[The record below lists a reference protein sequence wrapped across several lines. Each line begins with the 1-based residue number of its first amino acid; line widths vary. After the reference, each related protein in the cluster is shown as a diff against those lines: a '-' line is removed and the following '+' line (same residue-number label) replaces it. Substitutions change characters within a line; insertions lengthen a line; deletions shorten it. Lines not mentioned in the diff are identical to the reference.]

1 MGTIVLQNTTVITT
15 ANMKLFLVAALLIA
29 SACAEPESE
38 GEAKP
43 WLAYGNYGY
52 NYPAYGYSGY
62 AGYAGHYGYA
72 GYPYTHGYRHFWKR
86 DTESEAEPEAKPDA
100 WYSLYGHGL
109 TYPYAHHSYVAGY
122 PYAHAS
128 YAAPVTTVGRY
139 VAPYYNT
146 YGLGYLMPSA
156 SVKPNLT
163 LRLNLT
169 PVTTTMAMPMAIL
182 MPMDTMDTLFLMLV
196 LMLVMV
202 MAFGAMPV
210 GGKAL

>member
-146 YGLGYLMPSA
+146 YGLGYHHALGKREAESDSEA
-156 SVKPNLT
+156 KPDAWYNYYGNAYGYPYANGYNGYALPYART
-163 LRLNLT
+163 YAGYGYGLRSY
-169 PVTTTMAMPMAIL
+169 ARWW
-182 MPMDTMDTLFLMLV
+182 
-196 LMLVMV
+196 
-202 MAFGAMPV
+202 
-210 GGKAL
+210 

>member
-128 YAAPVTTVGRY
+128 YAAQLPLLAGMLHHTTTHTV
-139 VAPYYNT
+139 
-146 YGLGYLMPSA
+146 LDIIMPSA

-169 PVTTTMAMPMAIL
+169 PGTTTMAMPMAIL

-202 MAFGAMPV
+202 MAFAAMPV